1 MNGTTTT
8 LIVEASGMSTG
19 VILGG
24 VSLGVVLSSLLGLAL
39 YVLRKRGIVTA
50 EQVAQAQKI
59 ADDAIKSP
67 TVAAIVAASGNETH
81 AQVVETAAVVIRDT
95 PTSSSLSAALPD
107 THSALPASSSTP
119 SPAQ

>member
-1 MNGTTTT
+1 MNGTTT
-8 LIVEASGMSTG
+8 LIVEATASSPG

-24 VSLGVVLSSLLGLAL
+24 VSLAVVLSSLLGLAL
-39 YVLRKRGIVTA
+39 YVLRKKGVVTA

-67 TVAAIVAASGNETH
+67 TVAAIVAASGNETL

-95 PTSSSLSAALPD
+95 PTSLSAAPPD

-119 SPAQ
+119 SPTQ